1 VEEAQK
7 NFIAKRLG
15 ELHPLLELEIEKLE
29 NETSPV
35 LKNRLEKA
43 QTEILD
49 LQSQLDD
56 KIESYLNLQEHFD
69 EKENKLNKE
78 VKKNKEELEKIK
90 TIPETEKEKLDKELK

>member
-1 VEEAQK
+1 MNSQIS
-7 NFIAKRLG
+7 FIAERLQ

-56 KIESYLNLQEHFD
+56 KIKAYLNLQEHFD